1 MNIDYYEG
9 REINSVYQN
18 PDLQINF
25 SIKMNIISELIR
37 YLKKSPKKWK
47 KTIFKLIKKEKLW
60 KKNFYQSKRK
70 IVFR

>member
-9 REINSVYQN
+9 RAINPPYQN

-25 SIKMNIISELIR
+25 SIKMNRISELIR

-47 KTIFKLIKKEKLW
+47 KTFL
-60 KKNFYQSKRK
+60 S
-70 IVFR
+70 

>member
-9 REINSVYQN
+9 RVINPAHQN

-25 SIKMNIISELIR
+25 SIKMNRISELIR

-47 KTIFKLIKKEKLW
+47 KTIFKFIKKEKLW
-60 KKNFYQSKRK
+60 KKNYLPK
-70 IVFR
+70 

>member
-9 REINSVYQN
+9 RVINPAHQN

-37 YLKKSPKKWK
+37 YLKKIPKRWK
-47 KTIFKLIKKEKLW
+47 KTNFKLIKKEKSYGRKIYL
-60 KKNFYQSKRK
+60 SKRK
-70 IVFR
+70 IVNR

>member
-25 SIKMNIISELIR
+25 SIKMNRISELIR

-47 KTIFKLIKKEKLW
+47 KTIFKLIKKQKSYGRKIDL
-60 KKNFYQSKRK
+60 SKRK
-70 IVFR
+70 IVNR